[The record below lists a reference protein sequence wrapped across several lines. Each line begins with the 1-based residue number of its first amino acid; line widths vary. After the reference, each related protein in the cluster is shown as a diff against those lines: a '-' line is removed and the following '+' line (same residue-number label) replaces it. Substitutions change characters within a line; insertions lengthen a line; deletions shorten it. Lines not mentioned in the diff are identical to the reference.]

1 MDLEPALVETL
12 VLPKDDEAMIT
23 EMLANGCI
31 NKGGSLFRVGISIA
45 NCLVVL
51 EALKHKKLQENTNR
65 EKKVM
70 EKQTS
75 NEVTQ

>member
-1 MDLEPALVETL
+1 M
-12 VLPKDDEAMIT
+12 DDEATIKKIL
-23 EMLANGCI
+23 ENGLI
-31 NKGGSLFRVGISIA
+31 NKARSLFRAGISTS
-45 NCLVVL
+45 NCSIVL
-51 EALKHKKLQENTNR
+51 EVMKHKKLQENTNR